1 MNRLIHKTPL
11 QDNVMKGERKEILIS
26 FPNQSNV
33 TGRNRMHVAVD
44 DNHYSYYAYA
54 YGGGSCGSREQSQAC
69 LSYAEMEQRRRGQ
82 RRIKLTGDNSVL
94 DVNADYMSTIST
106 LEKVTLYPS
115 AYMVLTDRGYTK
127 HYYTGMERV
136 AARIG
141 DGGLDVG
148 IYLSNTDSLHA
159 RANRLY
165 GQSLAQVNRRVLE
178 ANDVDCIMDGGQYMG
193 DNGIFVEEIPERM
206 QAEVSTE
213 YGKFIVAMHQVSSDG
228 GSPEVYYYHGDHLG
242 SASWITDASGAA
254 VQHLQYLPFGERFV
268 DQRTSGYSERF
279 TFTGKE
285 RDEETGYG
293 YFGARYMDYELMT
306 MWLSVDPLA
315 DKYPSISP
323 YNYCMWNPIKVI
335 DPMGMDTINTTDPS
349 KPESKQLSK
358 ACKSSY
364 PGMLIVNGHGAVP
377 EGYPSSQSTTVKF
390 DNNRYTMYN
399 GSIEMKNGNTPE
411 GIADFLKQYNGV
423 YEENSRQGGLT
434 IVILVVCRAGTELQV
449 PEYPQDNIAQ
459 TLSKEMPNAIIIA
472 PSWDV
477 TLNYNLEYNN
487 MNVYK
492 DPYRHMPGHW
502 NVYREGKKLDE
513 LPNYARLNSLVRVV
527 PKRAFGYRYLIH

>member
-1 MNRLIHKTPL
+1 
-11 QDNVMKGERKEILIS
+11 
-26 FPNQSNV
+26 
-33 TGRNRMHVAVD
+33 
-44 DNHYSYYAYA
+44 
-54 YGGGSCGSREQSQAC
+54 
-69 LSYAEMEQRRRGQ
+69 
-82 RRIKLTGDNSVL
+82 
-94 DVNADYMSTIST
+94 
-106 LEKVTLYPS
+106 
-115 AYMVLTDRGYTK
+115 
-127 HYYTGMERV
+127 
-136 AARIG
+136 
-141 DGGLDVG
+141 
-148 IYLSNTDSLHA
+148 
-159 RANRLY
+159 
-165 GQSLAQVNRRVLE
+165 
-178 ANDVDCIMDGGQYMG
+178 MDGGQYMG